1 MRKDLE
7 RRCWNDR
14 SRIHSSSCQTPRV
27 ELPRVRQD
35 RTLLLEELVAKVVVV
50 LGVEEVEC
58 FVIVTAAVGI
68 VEVVGF
74 VVAVVEFVVGIEGF
88 GPGTGYRYYELPA
101 AECVK
106 PVPLITG
113 KIVAQVKK
121 RKVPYFLCCRFGTGV
136 VVSR

>member
-7 RRCWNDR
+7 RRYWNDR
-14 SRIHSSSCQTPRV
+14 SRIRSSSCQTPRV
-27 ELPRVRQD
+27 ELLRVRQD

-74 VVAVVEFVVGIEGF
+74 VVAVVEFVVDIEGF
-88 GPGTGYRYYELPA
+88 VADTVVL
-101 AECVK
+101 AE
-106 PVPLITG
+106 TNW
-113 KIVAQVKK
+113 IVD
-121 RKVPYFLCCRFGTGV
+121 
-136 VVSR
+136 